1 MSKQTPCGSRGT
13 RGHPPMVGKGYG
25 YGRGIA
31 WEENGMAMG
40 VGTEESRHRGRLGRV
55 LGERGREGHDDVEL
69 TLTQFRFQYKFLNC
83 IGNFIQIIDR
93 KLMKIV

>member
-13 RGHPPMVGKGYG
+13 RGHPPTVGKGYG

-40 VGTEESRHRGRLGRV
+40 VGTEESRHRGGLG
-55 LGERGREGHDDVEL
+55 GYWERGVGKGM
-69 TLTQFRFQYKFLNC
+69 TTWS
-83 IGNFIQIIDR
+83 
-93 KLMKIV
+93 